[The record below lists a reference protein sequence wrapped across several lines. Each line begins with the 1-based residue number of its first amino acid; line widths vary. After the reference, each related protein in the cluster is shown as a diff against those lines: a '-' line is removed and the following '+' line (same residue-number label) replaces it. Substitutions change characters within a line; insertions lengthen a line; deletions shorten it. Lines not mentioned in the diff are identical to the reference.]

1 MKQLTLAT
9 EDSKYGVKL
18 QAEPDNERLGKRL
31 KENFK
36 RVAPAVKALTSE
48 QLVAF
53 QEEGKIEVE
62 GHELTAE
69 DIKVVHLDQCS
80 LYQLSHQD
88 SSAGWVRVLH
98 TCYVCCLLSADN
110 VCRRR
115 LPLLTLP
122 CPR

>member
-53 QEEGKIEVE
+53 QKEGKIEVE

-69 DIKVVHLDQCS
+69 DIKVCISRPVLS
-80 LYQLSHQD
+80 LPPEPPRQLS
-88 SSAGWVRVLH
+88 
-98 TCYVCCLLSADN
+98 
-110 VCRRR
+110 
-115 LPLLTLP
+115 
-122 CPR
+122 